1 MGRCSVG
8 KLNLSLESLKSR
20 ESRESNTNRRILKYK
35 EGMMKRDEILDFRK
49 IKTYPLNKR
58 KSKVNKSELAG
69 ICSVNCNINE
79 FILSIPNI
87 LIGKDF
93 KNLIESIV
101 KSYKNKKKII
111 IMMGAHIIKCGLS
124 PVIIDLV
131 KKGLISAIAFNGAC
145 LIHDF
150 ELAFAGKT
158 SEDVADGVKDGSF
171 GMAEETGSI
180 LNGWMVEAANKGLG
194 IGQLAG
200 KKINTEGFKY
210 RDLSIASCCELA
222 GIPLTVHIAI
232 GCDIIHQHPNFDGSA
247 TGRATGI
254 DFRRFCSVVSRLTGG
269 VIINMGS
276 CVVLPEVF
284 LKAITVARNL
294 GHGVDN
300 FIAANFDMKPQ
311 YRALQN
317 VLTRPLKGRES
328 KGYNFIGHHEIM
340 IPLLAAGLKAELSKR
355 GK

>member
-1 MGRCSVG
+1 
-8 KLNLSLESLKSR
+8 
-20 ESRESNTNRRILKYK
+20 
-35 EGMMKRDEILDFRK
+35 MKRDRILDFSR
-49 IKTYPLNKR
+49 IKTYSLKKR
-58 KSKVNKSELAG
+58 KSKVNRSELAG
-69 ICSVNCNINE
+69 ICPVNCNINE
-79 FILSIPNI
+79 FIYSIPNI
-87 LIGKDF
+87 LIGKDL

-111 IMMGAHIIKCGLS
+111 IMMGAHVIKCGLS

-131 KKGLISAIAFNGAC
+131 KRGLISAIAFNGAC

-158 SEDVADGVKDGSF
+158 SEDVADGVSDGSF

-180 LNGWMVEAANKGLG
+180 LNRWIVEAANKDLG
-194 IGQLAG
+194 IGELVG
-200 KKINTEGFKY
+200 RKINREKLTY
-210 RDLSIASCCELA
+210 RDLSIASCCELS

-254 DFRRFCSVVSRLTGG
+254 DFRRFCSVVSQLADG
-269 VIINMGS
+269 VVINMGS

-294 GHGVDN
+294 GHKVDN
-300 FIAANFDMKPQ
+300 FTAANFDMRPQ
-311 YRALQN
+311 YRPLQN
-317 VLTRPLKGRES
+317 VLIRPLKGKRS

-340 IPLLAAGLKAELSKR
+340 IPLLAAGLKGELSRR